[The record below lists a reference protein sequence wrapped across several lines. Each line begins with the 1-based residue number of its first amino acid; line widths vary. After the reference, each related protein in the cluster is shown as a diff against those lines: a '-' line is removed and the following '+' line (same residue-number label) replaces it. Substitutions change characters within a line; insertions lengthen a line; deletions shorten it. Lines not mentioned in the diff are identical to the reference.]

1 MKKLLLTMAVLVSCY
16 ALYAQEFEVPK
27 SFNPKTADDYAPY
40 EADVIKSVDWL
51 MSMPYVL
58 ERQKRDQVNA
68 FLLKWITGSP
78 NVHIEIKPEIVTF
91 MGGTPDLLM
100 IFMGGWS
107 KYSLESKKFDDKEG
121 GSLAGLHAVID
132 FYQNNKK
139 SLPKDKNVEKYI
151 KMKDHGELEAYVK
164 SNC

>member
-1 MKKLLLTMAVLVSCY
+1 MKKLLLTIAIFLSCHVLF
-16 ALYAQEFEVPK
+16 AQDFSVPK
-27 SFNPKTADDYAPY
+27 NFNPKTAEDYAPF

-58 ERQKRDQVNA
+58 ERQKRDEVNA
-68 FLLKWITGSP
+68 FLLKWISGSP
-78 NVHIEIKPEIVTF
+78 YVHIDIKPQIVTF

-100 IFMGGWS
+100 IFMGGWT

-121 GSLAGLHAVID
+121 GSLAGINAVID
-132 FYQNNKK
+132 FYNTNKQ

-151 KMKDHGELEAYVK
+151 KMKEKGELEDYVK
-164 SNC
+164 NNV